1 MLATCL
7 LLSGAP
13 GFGSLFRSPQP
24 ISLSLLF
31 PDPALSPLG
40 LFLVGSGVCLWC
52 LRRSCCASLSFL
64 WDACLYPSG
73 SCGVIFR
80 CSLYP
85 AFVVGSSFS
94 VFPWHP
100 PSPFFRFCPG
110 HWVVFLALSSAC
122 RLVTVGRVFTVPCGL
137 VWCFSYL
144 PCGPYARPLFGLLA
158 VPPFL
163 PSRLVGMYSPRL

>member
-40 LFLVGSGVCLWC
+40 AVPCWLRCLSLVPLLLVLCLVIFLVGCLFVS
-52 LRRSCCASLSFL
+52 LRFL
-64 WDACLYPSG
+64 WGYRPVFALSRLRG
-73 SCGVIFR
+73 GVQLF
-80 CSLYP
+80 
-85 AFVVGSSFS
+85 

-100 PSPFFRFCPG
+100 PSPFLRFCLG

-122 RLVTVGRVFTVPCGL
+122 RLVMVRRVFTVPCGL

-144 PCGPYARPLFGLLA
+144 PCGPYARPLFGPLA

-163 PSRLVGMYSPRL
+163 TSGLVGMYSSRL